1 MRRRMCP
8 QFQRCLRRSTLQCR
22 GKENCFFMCDVCERK
37 ESRRNEEDVKS
48 LKEIESRFYRV
59 IPLFSKTLKDQGTK

>member
-8 QFQRCLRRSTLQCR
+8 QFPQCLRRSTLQCR
-22 GKENCFFMCDVCERK
+22 VKENGFFMCVVCERK
-37 ESRRNEEDVKS
+37 ESRRNGRDVGS
-48 LKEIESRFYRV
+48 LKEIESGFYRV